1 MRELRW
7 SRGVSCYGLVAVV
20 LGGWLGW
27 EMRCQLSVAVV
38 LAALVQMEGD
48 AVEAV
53 VADAEQLA
61 GMLQPMYKE
70 LQVGTIGTAQH
81 SLLPLAS
88 CSGPQHRM
96 CRVLQQS

>member
-1 MRELRW
+1 MF
-7 SRGVSCYGLVAVV
+7 
-20 LGGWLGW
+20 
-27 EMRCQLSVAVV
+27 AVV

-70 LQVGTIGTAQH
+70 LQVGTTGTAQH

-88 CSGPQHRM
+88 CSGQQHHM
-96 CRVLQQS
+96 CCVRQQS